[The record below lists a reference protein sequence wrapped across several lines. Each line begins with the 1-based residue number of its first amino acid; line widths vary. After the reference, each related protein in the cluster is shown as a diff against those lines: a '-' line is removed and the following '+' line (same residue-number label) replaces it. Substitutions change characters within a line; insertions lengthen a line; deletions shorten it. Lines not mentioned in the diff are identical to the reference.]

1 MAGKQ
6 KQKSFV
12 QGIYFRQGLFFT
24 RPLIMFQDVQQKGN
38 LTWEKEEHTSK
49 ITLTESYCFF

>member
-1 MAGKQ
+1 MVGKQ

-24 RPLIMFQDVQQKGN
+24 RPVVMFQDIQHKGN
-38 LTWEKEEHTSK
+38 LT
-49 ITLTESYCFF
+49 